1 MEKIGEKYG
10 EPIILYYVILPPS
23 WKSKWSEFNF
33 QSLITYGIFGALG
46 LVALAYFD
54 ERRRSN
60 ALIARTS
67 ALEETYE
74 LLIGNDGS
82 LEGLSQNLATSSND
96 LKARQDII
104 CEQVSIR

>member
-1 MEKIGEKYG
+1 
-10 EPIILYYVILPPS
+10 
-23 WKSKWSEFNF
+23 
-33 QSLITYGIFGALG
+33 
-46 LVALAYFD
+46 LAYFD

-74 LLIGNDGS
+74 ALIGNDGS
-82 LEGLSQNLATSSND
+82 LEGLSQNLLTSTSD

-104 CEQVSIR
+104 CEQVYTISDKVQLF

>member
-1 MEKIGEKYG
+1 M
-10 EPIILYYVILPPS
+10 
-23 WKSKWSEFNF
+23 
-33 QSLITYGIFGALG
+33 
-46 LVALAYFD
+46 AYFD

-74 LLIGNDGS
+74 ALIGNDGS
-82 LEGLSQNLATSSND
+82 LEGLSQNLLTSSND

-104 CEQVSIR
+104 CEQVCTITKQLLEYTLEIASLPLLIPARPTFFTYV